1 MILQTTDTSW
11 WSYLFNILWFI
22 LIFISMFFGTK
33 VQAFRS
39 ARTIT
44 TALEELK
51 KWDAETRATTVR
63 KLKQYSDKN
72 LTIKDLERKLDIFL
86 NYVSISPTGLDPA
99 GIIPKIEHVMDVRED
114 RWMEEVKSIA
124 VNANNTQL
132 HNLENLLEAAM
143 AVNQVYRILRH
154 YLLLGKKMK
163 SYLILMQVEMQLSI
177 IKSMAKAYV
186 AAASAFEEGSPIG
199 DSLGPMVTASLIRDI
214 TQSDTIAFDDIA
226 YETISQEITFEGRKL
241 FIVRAKGPGGTVGKP
256 GEAIKK
262 IINNDPT
269 AVKLVIMIDAGLKM
283 EGDKTGSVI
292 IGVGAAIGGIGVEK
306 YKIEG
311 ASTEHHIPID
321 AIICRQSL
329 QDAITTMKNPIAKSV
344 PKIVDIVKDMIRKR
358 VKEGETVIV
367 AGIGNTI
374 GIGI

>member
-1 MILQTTDTSW
+1 M
-11 WSYLFNILWFI
+11 
-22 LIFISMFFGTK
+22 
-33 VQAFRS
+33 
-39 ARTIT
+39 
-44 TALEELK
+44 
-51 KWDAETRATTVR
+51 
-63 KLKQYSDKN
+63 
-72 LTIKDLERKLDIFL
+72 FL
-86 NYVSISPTGLDPA
+86 NYVSITPTSLDPA
-99 GIIPKIEHVMDVRED
+99 GIVPRIEHVMDVRED
-114 RWMEEVKSIA
+114 RWTEEVKSIA
-124 VNANNTQL
+124 VNADSTQL

-163 SYLILMQVEMQLSI
+163 SYIILLQVEMQLSI

-186 AAASAFEEGSPIG
+186 AAASAFAEGSPIG
-199 DSLGPMVTASLIRDI
+199 DSLGPMVLASLIRDI
-214 TQSDTIAFDDIA
+214 TQTDSIPYSDIA
-226 YETISQEITFEGRKL
+226 YETISQEAEFEGRK
-241 FIVRAKGPGGTVGKP
+241 IHCIRAKGPGGTVGKP
-256 GEAIKK
+256 GAAIQK
-262 IINNDPT
+262 IIDQNPGT
-269 AVKLVIMIDAGLKM
+269 IKLVIMIDAGLKM

-311 ASTEHHIPID
+311 ASTENKIPID

-344 PKIVDIVKDMIRKR
+344 PKIVDIVKDIIRKR
-358 VKEGETVIV
+358 VKEGESVIV

>member
-1 MILQTTDTSW
+1 
-11 WSYLFNILWFI
+11 
-22 LIFISMFFGTK
+22 MFYGTQL
-33 VQAFRS
+33 QAFRS
-39 ARTIT
+39 SRSIT
-44 TALEELK
+44 AALEELK
-51 KWDAETRATTVR
+51 KWDKDTRAITIR

-72 LTIKDLERKLDIFL
+72 LTIKDLERKLEMFL
-86 NYVSISPTGLDPA
+86 NYVSITPTGLDPA
-99 GIIPKIEHVMDVRED
+99 GIVPKIEHIMDVRED

-124 VNANNTQL
+124 VNATPTQL

-163 SYLILMQVEMQLSI
+163 SYIVLLQVEMQLSI
-177 IKSMAKAYV
+177 IKAMAKAYV

-199 DSLGPMVTASLIRDI
+199 DSLGPMVSASLVRDF
-214 TQSDTIAFDDIA
+214 TQSDSTPYIDIA
-226 YETISQEITFEGRKL
+226 YETISQEVTFEGRKVY
-241 FIVRAKGPGGTVGKP
+241 IVRAKGPGGTVGKP

-262 IINNDPT
+262 IVEQNAENI
-269 AVKLVIMIDAGLKM
+269 KLVIMIDAGLKM

-311 ASTEHHIPID
+311 TTTDNKIPID
-321 AIICRQSL
+321 AIVCRQSL

-344 PKIVDIVKDMIRKR
+344 LKIVDIVKDMIRKQ
-358 VKEGETVIV
+358 VKEGESVIV

>member
-1 MILQTTDTSW
+1 MIFQDTSP
-11 WSYLFNILWFI
+11 WSIILNILWIVF
-22 LIFISMFFGTK
+22 IFISMFYGTQI
-33 VQAFRS
+33 QAFRS
-39 ARTIT
+39 SRTIT
-44 TALEELK
+44 LALEELK
-51 KWDAETRATTVR
+51 KWDSETRAIAVR

-72 LTIKDLERKLDIFL
+72 LTIKDLENKLDLFL
-86 NYVSISPTGLDPA
+86 NYIAITPTELDPA
-99 GIIPKIEHVMDVRED
+99 GIVPKIEHIMDIRED

-124 VNANNTQL
+124 VNANITQL

-143 AVNQVYRILRH
+143 AVNQVYRILLH

-163 SYLILMQVEMQLSI
+163 SYIILLQVEMQLSI

-199 DSLGPMVTASLIRDI
+199 DSLGPMVTASLIRDL
-214 TQSDTIAFDDIA
+214 TQADSTPFDEIA
-226 YETISQEITFEGRKL
+226 YETISQQAVYQGRKVYL
-241 FIVRAKGPGGTVGKP
+241 VRAKGPGGTVGKP

-262 IINNDPT
+262 IIENNPT
-269 AVKLVIMIDAGLKM
+269 EIKLVIMIDAGLKM

-306 YKIEG
+306 FKIE
-311 ASTEHHIPID
+311 ASSTQNKIPID

-344 PKIVDIVKDMIRKR
+344 PKIMDLIKEMIRKE
-358 VKEGETVIV
+358 VKEGDSVIV

>member
-1 MILQTTDTSW
+1 MIFQESSP
-11 WSYLFNILWFI
+11 WSIILNVLWIVF
-22 LIFISMFFGTK
+22 IFISMFYGTQIQSFK
-33 VQAFRS
+33 AS
-39 ARTIT
+39 RTIT
-44 TALEELK
+44 AALEELK
-51 KWDAETRATTVR
+51 KWDKETRAITVK

-72 LTIKDLERKLDIFL
+72 LTIKDLERKLEMFL
-86 NYVSISPTGLDPA
+86 NYVSITPTSLDPA
-99 GIIPKIEHVMDVRED
+99 GIVPKIEHVMDVRED
-114 RWMEEVKSIA
+114 RWLDEVKSIA
-124 VNANNTQL
+124 VSANSTQI

-163 SYLILMQVEMQLSI
+163 SYIILLQVEMQLSI

-186 AAASAFEEGSPIG
+186 AAASAFAEGAPIG
-199 DSLGPMVTASLIRDI
+199 DSLGPMVTASLVRDLS
-214 TQSDTIAFDDIA
+214 QSDSTPYSDIA
-226 YETISQEITFEGRKL
+226 YETISQETNFEGKKVY
-241 FIVRAKGPGGTVGKP
+241 IVRAKGPGGTVGKP

-262 IINNDPT
+262 IIEKNSDT
-269 AVKLVIMIDAGLKM
+269 VKLVIMIDAGLKM

-292 IGVGAAIGGIGVEK
+292 VGVGAAIGGIGVEK
-306 YKIEG
+306 YKIE
-311 ASTEHHIPID
+311 ASSTQKQIPID

-344 PKIVDIVKDMIRKR
+344 PKIVDIVKEMIRKR
-358 VKEGETVIV
+358 VNVGESVIV

>member
-1 MILQTTDTSW
+1 MIFQNTSP
-11 WSYLFNILWFI
+11 WSIILNILWIVF
-22 LIFISMFFGTK
+22 IFISMFYGTQL
-33 VQAFRS
+33 QAFRS
-39 ARTIT
+39 SRTIT
-44 TALEELK
+44 AALEELK
-51 KWDAETRATTVR
+51 KWDKETRAITIR

-99 GIIPKIEHVMDVRED
+99 GIVPKIEHIMDVRED

-124 VNANNTQL
+124 VNATLTQQ
-132 HNLENLLEAAM
+132 HNLANLIEAAM

-163 SYLILMQVEMQLSI
+163 SYIVLLQVEMQLSI

-199 DSLGPMVTASLIRDI
+199 DSLGPMVTASLIRDLS
-214 TQSDTIAFDDIA
+214 QSDSIPYNEIA
-226 YETISQEITFEGRKL
+226 YETISQEVNFEGRKI

-262 IINNDPT
+262 IVEENAT
-269 AVKLVIMIDAGLKM
+269 SVKLVIMIDAGLKM
-283 EGDKTGSVI
+283 EGDMTGSVI
-292 IGVGAAIGGIGVEK
+292 IGVGAAIGGVGVEK

-311 ASTEHHIPID
+311 TTTDNKIPVD
-321 AIICRQSL
+321 AIVCLQSL

-344 PKIVDIVKDMIRKR
+344 PKIVDIVKDMIRKQL
-358 VKEGETVIV
+358 KEGDSAIV